1 MYEIKVL
8 GSNEF
13 DQAASSDPRYSYV
26 DDSNMGFADR
36 EKGVAYVRDT
46 AIHDLNKYLINHELE
61 ELDSDESTHEDPNGI
76 RHKKFF
82 KDLILPALSGIVGLP
97 GLIQPDSV
105 KRNAA
110 QTVNVPGFGNVP
122 ASQAG
127 MYQGAANIPQ
137 TPSFGIRGAVQN
149 GGGLLGGLTGGSYP
163 ATGAQLGGALGGST
177 QGGQLGGGLG
187 GGFGLSGPSQ
197 DLGDRVRGFYSGRLT
212 F

>member
-8 GSNEF
+8 RSDEF
-13 DQAASSDPRYSYV
+13 DQVAKSDPRYSYV
-26 DDSNMGFADR
+26 DDSNLGFADR
-36 EKGVAYVRDT
+36 ERGTAYVRDT

-82 KDLILPALSGIVGLP
+82 KDLVLPILSG
-97 GLIQPDSV
+97 GLIQPEAPQ
-105 KRNAA
+105 RAAA
-110 QTVNVPGFGNVP
+110 QTTNVPGVGNVP
-122 ASQAG
+122 NSQAG
-127 MYQGAANIPQ
+127 MFSMMQNIPNIPN
-137 TPSFGIRGAVQN
+137 TPSFGIRSAVQN
-149 GGGLLGGLTGGSYP
+149 GGGFSGGLTGGSYP
-163 ATGAQLGGALGGST
+163 AGGMQLGGSLGGST

-197 DLGDRVRGFYSGRLT
+197 DLGDRVRGFYAGRLS